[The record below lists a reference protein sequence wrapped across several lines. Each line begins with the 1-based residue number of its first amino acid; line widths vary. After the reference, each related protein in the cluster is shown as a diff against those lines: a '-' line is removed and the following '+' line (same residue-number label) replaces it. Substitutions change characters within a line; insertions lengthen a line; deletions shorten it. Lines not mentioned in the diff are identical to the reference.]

1 MEHALR
7 VAAYCRVSTDKEDQL
22 HSLAAQQAY
31 FEGYIA
37 RHGWRCVGIFADEGL
52 SGTTLRRPRFAE
64 LLRLA
69 RSGAVDL
76 ILTKEVSRFARNTVD
91 ALQVTRRLREQGVG
105 VIFLSDG
112 IDTRDND
119 GEFRLTIMAS
129 VAQEESRKISER
141 TRWGQLQAMRRGVAF
156 GNDTVYGYALRG
168 GALTIRPEQAEV
180 VREVYRKCLEE
191 GKGAH
196 TIARELTE
204 AGVAPPLRADGAWSP
219 AMILR
224 LLHNEKYCGDLL
236 QKKYR
241 TVDHLTHRKV
251 VNRGAEEQFRLENHH
266 PAIVSRAQFAA
277 VQAELA
283 RRAGL
288 AGERSRF
295 SARYWYSGK
304 LVCGACGGRLTA
316 KRTRRPDGREYLRFV
331 CRGRGTGCAMRA
343 VPGDVLTAC
352 VRHVL
357 GEVGLPLGAMAAE
370 VLASARPAGA
380 ECGAAA
386 LRQALRRQEARR
398 ARALDA
404 FLDGTLSREELAAL
418 TARSEAERS
427 RLARRLADL
436 EMAGA
441 ERPER
446 RAALLDWLAGEL
458 AGGEAVLDAAVKR
471 VTVQADALLVELE
484 ELPLCFRVRA
494 QAGGRGAA
502 RRVEVTE
509 CTPLPR

>member
-37 RHGWRCVGIFADEGL
+37 RHGWRCAGIFADEGL

-219 AMILR
+219 AMIL
-224 LLHNEKYCGDLL
+224 
-236 QKKYR
+236 
-241 TVDHLTHRKV
+241 
-251 VNRGAEEQFRLENHH
+251 NRGAEEQFRLENHH

>member
-1 MEHALR
+1 MNEQLFDAMLRTALEEALEEDCREAPAEQKHTGHTSLRQRRRMRRMLADPWGYERRSRAAKQMEAQQKMQVKTPVRHLR
-7 VAAYCRVSTDKEDQL
+7 WPV
-22 HSLAAQQAY
+22 LAAA
-31 FEGYIA
+31 
-37 RHGWRCVGIFADEGL
+37 V
-52 SGTTLRRPRFAE
+52 
-64 LLRLA
+64 LL
-69 RSGAVDL
+69 
-76 ILTKEVSRFARNTVD
+76 LTVS
-91 ALQVTRRLREQGVG
+91 VT
-105 VIFLSDG
+105 
-112 IDTRDND
+112 
-119 GEFRLTIMAS
+119 
-129 VAQEESRKISER
+129 
-141 TRWGQLQAMRRGVAF
+141 
-156 GNDTVYGYALRG
+156 GYALRG

>member
-1 MEHALR
+1 MTL
-7 VAAYCRVSTDKEDQL
+7 S
-22 HSLAAQQAY
+22 
-31 FEGYIA
+31 
-37 RHGWRCVGIFADEGL
+37 DEGL

-204 AGVAPPLRADGAWSP
+204 AGGAPPLRADGAWSA

>member
-37 RHGWRCVGIFADEGL
+37 RHGWRCAGIFADEGL

-236 QKKYR
+236 QSSAWKTTTR
-241 TVDHLTHRKV
+241 PLSAGPSLPPSRPSWPGA
-251 VNRGAEEQFRLENHH
+251 RGWR
-266 PAIVSRAQFAA
+266 
-277 VQAELA
+277 
-283 RRAGL
+283 
-288 AGERSRF
+288 
-295 SARYWYSGK
+295 
-304 LVCGACGGRLTA
+304 
-316 KRTRRPDGREYLRFV
+316 
-331 CRGRGTGCAMRA
+331 
-343 VPGDVLTAC
+343 
-352 VRHVL
+352 
-357 GEVGLPLGAMAAE
+357 
-370 VLASARPAGA
+370 
-380 ECGAAA
+380 
-386 LRQALRRQEARR
+386 
-398 ARALDA
+398 
-404 FLDGTLSREELAAL
+404 
-418 TARSEAERS
+418 
-427 RLARRLADL
+427 
-436 EMAGA
+436 
-441 ERPER
+441 
-446 RAALLDWLAGEL
+446 
-458 AGGEAVLDAAVKR
+458 
-471 VTVQADALLVELE
+471 
-484 ELPLCFRVRA
+484 
-494 QAGGRGAA
+494 GRGAA
-502 RRVEVTE
+502 FPPATGIPASWCVGRAAGASPPSAPGVPMGGSTCASFAGDGERDA
-509 CTPLPR
+509 P